1 MSSSACWTAGKLDDS
16 SSAHAD
22 LRLVPCLPARDQG
35 AQDRREHSRAS
46 SANPSA
52 LVRALEAMEEE
63 LARRVLPAERSV
75 MLRQVSKAMR
85 AATESIKPWAMI
97 KVKANQGI
105 ERMEEDV
112 LDMNEWCRIT
122 SIDMSSTRIGAEGA
136 ERLAAVLRRCPCPSL
151 VHLDLSD
158 NIIEDEGVSR
168 LASRLE
174 QCPSLAHLNLCA
186 NWIGDDGMEGLAGVL
201 HRCASLAHLDL
212 SRNSIEDAGVARLA
226 MQLQYGVCPS
236 LAHLHLS
243 SNGIGA
249 EGAGRLAAGLSKC
262 TSLAHLD
269 LSRNRIGAE
278 GVGRLA
284 AGLGQCASLAHLN
297 LSGNSIEVIGPSDLG
312 DDGIGAEEMGILVA
326 GLGRCPLLAYLDLSC
341 NSIRDEGVKRLYAG
355 LGQCASLTHLYL
367 WDNDIQNRSL
377 VREQHD
383 NLNREITATQKPA
396 RQSVLLQY

>member
-249 EGAGRLAAGLSKC
+249 DGA
-262 TSLAHLD
+262 
-269 LSRNRIGAE
+269 
-278 GVGRLA
+278 GRLA